1 MLSPVSLTLLVS
13 FALYA
18 LKIYIQFAR
27 NLAAAKKSGIP
38 YVIVPFYQ
46 QNRLWQL
53 SQAFVAPVLRKFPSS
68 WTEPWLELNLLDW
81 GWQRKYEPF
90 KRLGTDTFLAVS
102 PQRNMLY
109 TADADVISQMT
120 SRRNDFPKALE
131 VYDSLRLYGNN
142 VVTSEGQMWRN
153 HRKIISPQFS
163 ETNNHLVWAETLE
176 QCQAMVNGWFDGN
189 VAKIGSKTIR
199 TLKED
204 TMRLSLYVIS
214 RAGFGI
220 QLQWPTNERA
230 HANGHVKVKQENGA
244 SSLEKSQGHTMSYTD
259 ALGSILHDIFWVL
272 ILSPSVLS
280 NSSTVR
286 IFEAFANSVRASA
299 VPKDKGSVHS
309 LH

>member
-13 FALYA
+13 LALYA

-38 YVIVPFYQ
+38 YFIVPFYQ
-46 QNRLWQL
+46 ANRLWQL
-53 SQAFVAPVLRKFPSS
+53 SQGFVIPILRKFPSS
-68 WTEPWLELNLLDW
+68 WTEPWLELIVLDW
-81 GWQRKYEPF
+81 GWDRKYEPF

-109 TADADVISQMT
+109 TADADVIGQMT

-176 QCQAMVNGWFDGN
+176 QSQAMVNGWCDGN
-189 VAKIGSKTIR
+189 TAKIGSKTIR

-220 QLQWPTNERA
+220 QLQWPTNEKA
-230 HANGHVKVKQENGA
+230 HADGDTKVKQVNGA

-259 ALGSILHDIFWVL
+259 ALGSILHNIFWVL
-272 ILSPSVLS
+272 LLPPSILSNPSNVHIIEVS
-280 NSSTVR
+280 
-286 IFEAFANSVRASA
+286 ANSVRTST
-299 VPKDKGSVHS
+299 VPKDTGSVHS
-309 LH
+309 LR

>member
-1 MLSPVSLTLLVS
+1 MLSPLSLTLLVS
-13 FALYA
+13 LALYG

-46 QNRLWQL
+46 QNTLWQL
-53 SQAFVAPVLRKFPSS
+53 SQGFIAPVLRKFPSS
-68 WTEPWLELNLLDW
+68 WTEPWLELTILEW
-81 GWQRKYEPF
+81 GWRRKYEPF

-176 QCQAMVNGWFDGN
+176 QCQAMVNGWFDGST
-189 VAKIGSKTIR
+189 AKIGSKTIR

-230 HANGHVKVKQENGA
+230 HANGNVKVKQENLA

-259 ALGSILHDIFWVL
+259 ALGSILHNIFWVL
-272 ILSPSVLS
+272 ILRPSILS
-280 NSSTVR
+280 NSSTAHV
-286 IFEAFANSVRASA
+286 FKASANSVRVSA
-299 VPKDKGSVHS
+299 IPKDKGSLYS

>member
-1 MLSPVSLTLLVS
+1 MLSPLLLTLLVS
-13 FALYA
+13 LVLYA
-18 LKIYIQFAR
+18 LKIYIGFAR
-27 NLAAAKKSGIP
+27 NIAAAKKSGIP

-53 SQAFVAPVLRKFPSS
+53 SQAFIAPVLRKFPSS
-68 WTEPWLELNLLDW
+68 WTESWLDLNLVDW
-81 GWQRKYEPF
+81 TWTKKYEPF

-102 PQRNMLY
+102 SQRNILY

-189 VAKIGSKTIR
+189 IAKIGSKTIR

-220 QLQWPTNERA
+220 QLQWPTNESA
-230 HANGHVKVKQENGA
+230 HANGDVKVKQEKGA

-259 ALGSILHDIFWVL
+259 ALGSILHNIFWVL
-272 ILSPSVLS
+272 ILSPSILS
-280 NSSTVR
+280 NSSTVYV
-286 IFEAFANSVRASA
+286 FEASANSVRASA
-299 VPKDKGSVHS
+299 VPKDKGSVYS
-309 LH
+309 LR

>member
-1 MLSPVSLTLLVS
+1 MFSSVLLTLLVLL
-13 FALYA
+13 ALYA
-18 LKIYIQFAR
+18 LKTYIQFAR

-46 QNRLWQL
+46 NNRLWQL
-53 SQAFVAPVLRKFPSS
+53 SQGFVAPVLRKLPSS
-68 WTEPWLELNLLDW
+68 WTDPWLELNVMEW
-81 GWQRKYEPF
+81 GWERKYEPF

-102 PQRNMLY
+102 PSRNMLY
-109 TADADVISQMT
+109 TADADVIGQMT

-163 ETNNHLVWAETLE
+163 ENNNHLVWAETLE
-176 QCQAMVNGWFDGN
+176 QCQAMVSGWFDGN
-189 VAKIGSKTIR
+189 LAKTGSKTIR

-220 QLQWPTNERA
+220 QMQWPTNEGA
-230 HANGHVKVKQENGA
+230 HANGNVKVKQDNGP
-244 SSLEKSQGHTMSYTD
+244 STLEKSQGHTMSYTD
-259 ALGSILHDIFWVL
+259 ALGSILHNIFWVL
-272 ILSPSVLS
+272 IIPPSILS
-280 NSSTVR
+280 NSLTACIR
-286 IFEAFANSVRASA
+286 
-299 VPKDKGSVHS
+299 G
-309 LH
+309 LC